1 MRKLWWIVLMLLLL
15 VSVQSAAAEN
25 LYGTPLRQ
33 NGWQQITP
41 GGETL
46 CGHGAPYS
54 FFYRE
59 GSSNKV
65 LIDFQGGG
73 MCWNGQTCNVS
84 TTTFDDWV
92 DPNNGSDNPGVGTVG
107 IMDLNNPENPFGD
120 YNMLFVSY
128 CTGDMHTG
136 NHEQGY
142 TYENTYFDTKHKGA
156 VNAAAALNWLYATKP
171 AADLVFVTGCSA
183 GAVGAAY
190 WTADIAKHYGGAKTT
205 LFADSGGGWRGIPGE
220 TWNAWGTNYQG
231 VTGGNLSVQRF
242 FIGAAR
248 QGAKVTEF
256 NSISDGTQNWF
267 TTIGFSG
274 APYVEAL
281 RANLREI
288 SASARGFRYF
298 TGDGD
303 WHCLIP
309 RGDFYTYSS
318 NAVRIRDWVANLA
331 TRQAVDTVI
340 CSSCVG

>member
-1 MRKLWWIVLMLLLL
+1 MRKVWWIILLLL
-15 VSVQSAAAEN
+15 VVGVEGASAER
-25 LYGTPLRQ
+25 LYSPNLRQ
-33 NGWQQITP
+33 NGWTQITP

-59 GSSNKV
+59 GESDKL

-92 DPNNGSDNPGVGTVG
+92 NPGDGSDNPGIATVG
-107 IMDLNNPENPFGD
+107 IMDLNNPENPFGLWD
-120 YNMLFVSY
+120 MLFVSY

-142 TYENTYFDTKHKGA
+142 TYNDTYFDTKHKGA
-156 VNAAAALNWLYATKP
+156 VNAAAALNWVYANKP
-171 AADLVFVTGCSA
+171 AAESVFVTGCSA
-183 GAVGAAY
+183 GAVGAAF
-190 WTADIAKHYGGAKTT
+190 WTADIAAHYGGDRTT
-205 LFADSGGGWRGIPGE
+205 LFADSGGGWRGIPGD
-220 TWNAWGTNYQG
+220 TWTAWGTNYQG
-231 VTGGNLSVQRF
+231 VTGGSLSVQRF

-248 QGAKVTEF
+248 AGAKVSQF
-256 NSISDGTQNWF
+256 NSIADGTQSWF

-274 APYVEAL
+274 APYVDAL
-281 RANLREI
+281 RANLGEI
-288 SASARGFRYF
+288 AAGVRGFRYF

-303 WHCLIP
+303 MHCLIP
-309 RGDFYTYSS
+309 RGDFYSYSS

-331 TRQAVDTVI
+331 ERKPVDTVI
-340 CSSCVG
+340 CTSCAG